1 MNMRNV
7 LRSCVVFAV
16 MGTVVLGLPL
26 KSALAATDMTI
37 SQKILP
43 VTFVYVGKNHAIVDT
58 WSNVSKED
66 DAYVL
71 KFFDASQK
79 SELPLADDL
88 MANYIGQK
96 IEQKQI
102 DRNEAVQF
110 KKENGVMIQTITAT

>member
-1 MNMRNV
+1 MRNV